1 MPNAVH
7 SPLVF
12 FTWFPYPQAIIPG
25 DSKPRH
31 LRIEMTSVSLFKAP
45 TPPSSSF
52 TPHTATDEELKANSY
67 PPRPDPFEASDAHS
81 AWTKVAIQKPEYI
94 HSELVERPAGG
105 LDENRNWAG
114 AVVRA
119 TARGKPTFNESF
131 TSAAGEWSVPVITPT
146 KDPSGKIKSGSYSLW
161 NWVGL
166 DGWENG
172 QALKVGTTAAL
183 EVDKDGKIT
192 SESYAAAIL
201 FRGREDK
208 TITSYEFKDFPV
220 SAGDRIFGIVSA
232 EVGSPGPYTA
242 WVFKFTSKG
251 VKYAAGT
258 VHGVEGIKHEG
269 LTVEWVLAGR
279 NPDSPKPLL
288 FPHFSSDPYRYL
300 FGLRENG
307 KGVGAERGHLFDAE
321 DLPIH
326 VERLGTTSSL
336 LFTNKKA

>member
-1 MPNAVH
+1 
-7 SPLVF
+7 
-12 FTWFPYPQAIIPG
+12 
-25 DSKPRH
+25 
-31 LRIEMTSVSLFKAP
+31 MTSVSLFEAP

-67 PPRPDPFEASDAHS
+67 PPRPHPFEASDAHS
-81 AWTKVAIQKPEYI
+81 AWTKVAVQEPEYI
-94 HSELVERPAGG
+94 HSEIVERPAGG

-119 TARGKPTFNESF
+119 TARGEPNFNERFS
-131 TSAAGEWSVPVITPT
+131 SAAGEWRVPVITPT
-146 KDPSGKIKSGSYSLW
+146 KDGSGKIKPGSYRIW

-172 QALKVGTTAAL
+172 QALKVGTTGYL
-183 EVDKDGKIT
+183 EVNSHGDIT
-192 SESYAAAIL
+192 SHYYAAAIL

-208 TITSYEFKDFPV
+208 TIKVFEFEKFPV

-242 WVFKFTSKG
+242 WVFIFTSKG
-251 VKYAAGT
+251 IKYTAGKIN
-258 VHGVEGIKHEG
+258 GVEGIKHEG

-279 NPDSPKPLL
+279 NPDSVEPKL
-288 FPHFSSDPYRYL
+288 FPHFDADAYRYL
-300 FGLRENG
+300 FALREDG
-307 KGVGAERGHLFDAE
+307 KGVGADRGLLFDAK

-326 VERLGTTSSL
+326 VERLGGTSSL
-336 LFTNKKA
+336 FFTNKKA